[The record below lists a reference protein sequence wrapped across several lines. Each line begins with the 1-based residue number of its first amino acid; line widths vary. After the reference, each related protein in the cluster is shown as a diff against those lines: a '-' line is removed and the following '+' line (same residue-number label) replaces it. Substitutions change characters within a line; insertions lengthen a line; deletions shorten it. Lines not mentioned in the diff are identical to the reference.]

1 MKHNLEEHILSPGL
15 EESSIKWIRHVS
27 CSQIYENAILFF
39 WLVILNFFL
48 NGGQGNK
55 TSLFAN
61 TFSNHS
67 FVWKT
72 TSFCVRFPKSIFF
85 FFSPQ
90 SSEDSNHNDESPQE
104 EEGFMGMSPLLQA
117 HHAMERMEEFVCKV
131 RVCGNCQGN
140 FLVQELPVDNRL
152 CVQQQYC

>member
-1 MKHNLEEHILSPGL
+1 MASLRLHIWALMKHNLEEHILSPGL

-39 WLVILNFFL
+39 WLVILNSFL
-48 NGGQGNK
+48 SGGQGNK

-72 TSFCVRFPKSIFF
+72 TPFSVRFPKSIFF
-85 FFSPQ
+85 FFFLPRVLKIVTT
-90 SSEDSNHNDESPQE
+90 
-104 EEGFMGMSPLLQA
+104 MMSHLKKKKDLW
-117 HHAMERMEEFVCKV
+117 VCHLFYKPIMLWREWKNSCV
-131 RVCGNCQGN
+131 R
-140 FLVQELPVDNRL
+140 
-152 CVQQQYC
+152 